1 MQNNYTKKKKKG
13 MSNNKENPIGQ
24 QSKKPILDKQTTL
37 VTKHI
42 TWKNK

>member
-1 MQNNYTKKKKKG
+1 MENNYTTKKG
-13 MSNNKENPIGQ
+13 MSNNKENPTGQ
-24 QSKKPILDKQTTL
+24 QSKKQIPDKQTTL

>member
-1 MQNNYTKKKKKG
+1 MENNYTTKKG

-24 QSKKPILDKQTTL
+24 QSKKPIPDNQTTL

-42 TWKNK
+42 TWENK

>member
-1 MQNNYTKKKKKG
+1 MENNYTTKKG
-13 MSNNKENPIGQ
+13 MSNNKENSIGQ
-24 QSKKPILDKQTTL
+24 QSKKPIPDMQTTL